1 MDRTTNF
8 PITGSFQMH
17 YLLLWLTRIWNH
29 EHESQM
35 ADGVKKKKKKKWQF
49 DVAQKLL
56 QNRQP
61 ASIKDVNVSG
71 SLAKKPVKKTEF
83 CMVKKCMLSRF
94 KWTFFHFIK
103 SEVILHN
110 VYVHGQKLFQQF
122 WYAMLTLD

>member
-8 PITGSFQMH
+8 PITGSFQIH

-35 ADGVKKKKKKKWQF
+35 ADGVKKRKEKKWQF

-61 ASIKDVNVSG
+61 VHSCNVSG
-71 SLAKKPVKKTEF
+71 GLAKKPVNAQEQDSFASSRSVCYQVDVF
-83 CMVKKCMLSRF
+83 C
-94 KWTFFHFIK
+94 FIK

-110 VYVHGQKLFQQF
+110 VYVHGQKLSQLF